1 MRWVTHVV
9 VFCLWFGPG
18 IAAVEESVPLR
29 AIAEIRQRDRTT
41 LESAEQAR
49 IRGVVTLAQEREALI
64 VQDETDAIYA
74 RWSRSPGGLSV
85 GDLVEVAGKV
95 VAGQFAPVLEVKS
108 VRKLGLAAL
117 PSPPVVDVAALLT
130 GRYDCHFV
138 QVRGVGRRI
147 LEPDA
152 QTRMTRLELATSTG
166 PLVALVEES
175 GGLDPEALVDA
186 ELEIS
191 GCCFAF
197 FNPRGE
203 STGVNLRVQSA
214 AGVRVIRPSPGD
226 PFAAPEI
233 SPSSLR
239 PFRRDGPMLNRQRL
253 IGTVTLASPGQFVY
267 VQTAGRGFRVHTAQ
281 AGGFEPGDVV
291 EVSGFVDPGAGFSV
305 MNNAVLRRKGKA
317 SLPEPTPITWAKV
330 ASYRPGPRGP
340 GPSEDFDGSLVR
352 LRGRLVKVENVP
364 AQPQRLYLD
373 HDGTMV
379 MATLAA
385 REDDGALSRGPV
397 GAELELTGVCE
408 VNLTSGWSPPYQP
421 VAESLGLYV
430 HSARFIRVLK
440 APSWWTV
447 GRLSMLLAVTG
458 AALLAALGAV
468 VLFRRLARQ
477 RSRELAAEVLAREEQ
492 ERARREAELEFR
504 ATLRERER
512 LAADLHDTIEQ
523 SLTGVA
529 LQLDATRRAPEHG
542 LAERNLG
549 LAAQMLARSREDVR
563 RSVWNLRAQ
572 ALDGQRLRGALRQ
585 IGGALLDGTPLR
597 MEVAGAGEEVS
608 LSDFVAGN
616 LLMLAKEA
624 ITNALKHAAATDLV
638 LNVDYSPERV
648 VLTIADNGVGFEV
661 AAALGPHAG
670 HFGLTGMRERAARL
684 QGKFAIESGPGLG
697 TRVTVSVPLVPG
709 GAR

>member
-1 MRWVTHVV
+1 M
-9 VFCLWFGPG
+9 FCLWFSPG
-18 IAAVEESVPLR
+18 FAAVDEFMPRR
-29 AIAEIRQRDRTT
+29 AIAEIRERDRST
-41 LESAEQAR
+41 LDGSELAR
-49 IRGVVTLAQEREALI
+49 IRGVVTLAQAREALV
-64 VQDETDAIYA
+64 VQDETDAIYV
-74 RWSRSPGGLSV
+74 RWSRAPGGLSV
-85 GDLVEVAGKV
+85 GDLVEVGGKV

-108 VRKLGLAAL
+108 VRKLGPAAL
-117 PSPPVVDVAALLT
+117 PLPRVVEVAALRT
-130 GRYDCHFV
+130 GRYDCHYV

-152 QTRMTRLELATSTG
+152 QTRMTRLELATATG
-166 PLVALVEES
+166 PVVVLVEES
-175 GGLDPEALVDA
+175 GGLDPAALVDA
-186 ELEIS
+186 ELEVS

-203 STGVNLRVQSA
+203 STGVNVRVQNAS
-214 AGVRVIRPSPGD
+214 GVRVLRPPPGD

-233 SPSSLR
+233 SPTSLR
-239 PFRRDGPMLNRQRL
+239 PFRPDGPILNRQRL
-253 IGTVTLASPGQFVY
+253 TGTVTLASPGQFVY
-267 VQTAGRGFRVHTAQ
+267 VQTAGSGFRVHTVQ
-281 AGGFEPGDVV
+281 AGDFEPGDVV

-305 MNNAVLRRKGKA
+305 MNSAVLRRKGRGG
-317 SLPEPTPITWAKV
+317 LPEAVPITWAKV
-330 ASYRPGPRGP
+330 ASYRPGLRGA
-340 GPSEDFDGSLVR
+340 GQIEDFDGSLVR

-379 MATLAA
+379 VAA
-385 REDDGALSRGPV
+385 REDGEALGRVPV

-421 VAESLGLYV
+421 VVESLGLFV
-430 HSARFIRVLK
+430 HSAGYIRLLK

-447 GRLSMLLAVTG
+447 GRLSLLLAVTG
-458 AALLAALGAV
+458 AALLAAIGAV
-468 VLFRRLARQ
+468 LLFRRLARQ

-492 ERARREAELEFR
+492 ERARRESELEFR

-529 LQLDATRRAPEHG
+529 LQLDATRRAPERG

-597 MEVAGAGEEVS
+597 LEVAGDGEEMA
-608 LSDFVAGN
+608 LPDFVAGN

-624 ITNALKHAAATDLV
+624 ITNALKHASAGDLV
-638 LNVDYSPERV
+638 LRVDYSPEAV
-648 VLTIADNGVGFEV
+648 ALTVADNGVGFDV
-661 AAALGPHAG
+661 PSARGPHAG

-684 QGKFAIESGPGLG
+684 QGRFAIESAPGRG
-697 TRVTVSVPLVPG
+697 TRIAVCVPLVP
-709 GAR
+709 APVR